1 MGWGVLRLLGL
12 GLVVVL
18 LLSGRTDA
26 PTAII
31 AGSFVL
37 LGPWLFVK
45 LLFGLVMLVG
55 GATSDR

>member
-1 MGWGVLRLLGL
+1 MGSVLRLLGL

-26 PTAII
+26 PTALI
-31 AGSFVL
+31 AGSLLL

-55 GATSDR
+55 GAISDR